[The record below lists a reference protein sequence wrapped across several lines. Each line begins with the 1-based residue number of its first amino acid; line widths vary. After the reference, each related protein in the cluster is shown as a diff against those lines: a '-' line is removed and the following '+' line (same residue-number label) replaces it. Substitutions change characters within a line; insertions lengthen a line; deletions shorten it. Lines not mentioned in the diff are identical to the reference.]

1 MHNLNESIASVWIE
15 HNQNTIAHRDYT
27 PYGPNFITILA
38 FLKNWPLLGGYFGS
52 WGHALVTVAV
62 VEWLK
67 QESMYGMSTGT
78 EKWPFVERWPLWRD
92 GRWWRFDCLSLLL
105 ADCVKYWRTNY
116 GLSGILTYRKI
127 PNISPGAYIF
137 QRPFLRGLFWG
148 GAYIRR
154 GLSTEGNLRF
164 KIDCASL
171 IVGSKFTVFALF
183 LYLRAIFQGAYIWRG
198 DLAEGFSRHRFAG
211 LIFGG
216 LIHGGAY
223 FRNFTVLTK

>member
-78 EKWPFVERWPLWRD
+78 EKWPFVQRWPLWRG

-148 GAYIRR
+148 G
-154 GLSTEGNLRF
+154 
-164 KIDCASL
+164 
-171 IVGSKFTVFALF
+171 
-183 LYLRAIFQGAYIWRG
+183 
-198 DLAEGFSRHRFAG
+198 

-216 LIHGGAY
+216 ACLRREICVSKSIAL
-223 FRNFTVLTK
+223 VL